1 MQTNEA
7 TRLRAWWAARQGL
20 LAQDGALRPA
30 TVLERTGW
38 ARSVG
43 GVNPYLTLFAR
54 AGTSRAQ
61 AEAAVREREIHEL
74 PSARG
79 CTYVVPR
86 ADFALALRVGQS
98 FSAAGE
104 IQTAKKHLG
113 VTDKELEK
121 LCDRVLVALGAGAQD
136 PAALKATLGDAVRNL
151 GEPGKKRG
159 MTTTLPLALGH
170 LQAQGLVLR
179 QPVDGRL
186 DQQRYAYVRWTDSP
200 LASDK
205 RSPEE
210 AHVELAR
217 RYFTWT
223 GPASAAH
230 FQWFSGLGV
239 KAAKAAM
246 APLGLVPLAPDS
258 PLLLSPADRE
268 AFAAFTPPTD
278 PVYRLLAG
286 IDGLFLLRR
295 DMTGLLDT
303 KDAARKFVGD
313 RGAVELG
320 GLQDLTSHAI
330 VDRGRI
336 IGLWEYDPEAQS
348 IAWTAFIK
356 TNAELRAEVL
366 RTEAFVRD
374 QLGDARSF
382 SLDSPEKRK
391 PRIEALR
398 QAR

>member
-20 LAQDGALRPA
+20 SQLDSGLRPA

-43 GVNPYLTLFAR
+43 GVNPYMTLFAR
-54 AGTSRAQ
+54 AGTSRAE

-86 ADFALALRVGQS
+86 ADFALALRVGQA
-98 FSAAGE
+98 FGSASE

-113 VTDKELEK
+113 VTDKELEQ
-121 LCDRVLVALGAGAQD
+121 LCDRVLIALGAGAQD
-136 PAALKATLGDAVRNL
+136 PAALKTALGDTVRNL

-170 LQAQGLVLR
+170 LQVQGLILR

-186 DQQRYAYVRWTDSP
+186 DQQRYAYVQWTDSP
-200 LASDK
+200 LARDT
-205 RSPEE
+205 RSAEE
-210 AHVELAR
+210 AHTELAR
-217 RYFTWT
+217 RYFAWT

-246 APLGLVPLAPDS
+246 APLGLVPLHGDS
-258 PLLLSPADRE
+258 PLLLLPADRE
-268 AFAAFTPPTD
+268 AFAAFTPPSE

-303 KDAARKFVGD
+303 KDAARKFIGD

-336 IGLWEYDPEAQS
+336 IGLWEYDPEAAA
-348 IAWTAFIK
+348 IAWTAFLK
-356 TNAELRAEVL
+356 PDAELRAEVL

-382 SLDSPEKRK
+382 SLDSPEKRR

-398 QAR
+398 LGR